1 MEDAVILMIFG
12 FIIYI
17 IPTIVAYSRNTLNKN
32 TVFVLNLFLG
42 WTVICWIICLAM
54 AFTKDMP
61 TNINLEINQKE
72 DT

>member
-42 WTVICWIICLAM
+42 WTVIGWIICLAM
-54 AFTKDMP
+54 AFKKDMP
-61 TNINLEINQKE
+61 TNINLEISQKE

>member
-42 WTVICWIICLAM
+42 WTVVGWIVFLAM
-54 AFTKDMP
+54 ALKKDIP
-61 TNINLEINQKE
+61 TNINLEISQKE